1 MTLSQVLTHSR
12 LRPDIRFPFGVDQI
26 IHDGP
31 IRECLIREYGDVY
44 KCGRATEYTRGEYS
58 GVRHALISKHIVDNR
73 EVQRITFEHTVASP
87 PNEQWRIS
95 KPQQERLWFV
105 CRDISDRV
113 ETLL

>member
-58 GVRHALISKHIVDNR
+58 GVGHARISKHVVNNQ
-73 EVQRITFEHTVASP
+73 EVQRTAFEHTVAS
-87 PNEQWRIS
+87 
-95 KPQQERLWFV
+95 
-105 CRDISDRV
+105 
-113 ETLL
+113 LLTSNGGYQSHNRSGYGSFAGI